1 MANNWK
7 DGEFGINYLNLVN
20 GALSEMNDSFNDDI
34 ELVFTDKESL
44 FTTTYTDKSTLFAT
58 TYTDK
63 PSLNNVVYTDK
74 PTLKNTTYTDKP
86 SLNNETYDDKGINA

>member
-7 DGEFGINYLNLVN
+7 DGELGINYFNLVN

-44 FTTTYTDKSTLFAT
+44 LTTTF
-58 TYTDK
+58 
-63 PSLNNVVYTDK
+63 TDK
-74 PTLKNTTYTDKP
+74 PTLKNTIYTDKP
-86 SLNNETYDDKGINA
+86 TLRNVTYDDKGVNT

>member
-7 DGEFGINYLNLVN
+7 DGELGINYFNLVN
-20 GALSEMNDSFNDDI
+20 GAFSEMNDSFNDDI

-44 FTTTYTDKSTLFAT
+44 STTTFTDKSTLFTT

-63 PSLNNVVYTDK
+63 PSLSNVVYTDK

>member
-7 DGEFGINYLNLVN
+7 DGELGINYFNLVN

-34 ELVFTDKESL
+34 EFVFTDK
-44 FTTTYTDKSTLFAT
+44 
-58 TYTDK
+58 
-63 PSLNNVVYTDK
+63 PSSSNVVYTDK
-74 PTLKNTTYTDKP
+74 PTLKNTIYTDKP